1 MTPPL
6 PPAGPTAFPPPFP
19 ITPAQIDAQVAAFYA
34 AVRRDARLAPIFA
47 NHVQDWPEHEARIG
61 RFWRNAILRERVYDG
76 SPMLAH
82 RQAGDVAPDHFPH
95 WLALFDAT
103 LATTLPPDTAAGWS
117 ALAHRIGRALSMGV
131 AEARRPSG
139 AVPRF

>member
-1 MTPPL
+1 MT

-34 AVRRDARLAPIFA
+34 AVRRDALLGPVFA
-47 NHVQDWPEHEARIG
+47 NHVQDWPEHEAKIG
-61 RFWRNAILRERVYDG
+61 RFWRNALLRERVYDG

-103 LATTLPPDTAAGWS
+103 LAATLPPDTAAGWS
-117 ALAHRIGRALSMGV
+117 AMAHRIGRALSMGV
-131 AEARRPSG
+131 TEARRPSG

>member
-1 MTPPL
+1 M
-6 PPAGPTAFPPPFP
+6 TAFPPAFA
-19 ITPAQIDAQVAAFYA
+19 ITPDQIDAQVAVFYA
-34 AVRRDARLAPIFA
+34 AVRRDPVLGSIFA
-47 NHVQDWPEHEARIG
+47 NHVQDWPEHEAKIS

-82 RQAGDVAPDHFPH
+82 RQAGDVTPDHFPH

-103 LATTLPPDTAAGWS
+103 LANTVPPDAAAGWS
-117 ALAHRIGRALSMGV
+117 AMAHRIGRALAMGV
-131 AEARRPSG
+131 SDARRPSD

>member
-1 MTPPL
+1 M
-6 PPAGPTAFPPPFP
+6 TAFPPRFFV
-19 ITPAQIDAQVAAFYA
+19 TPEQIDAQVAAFYA
-34 AVRRDARLAPIFA
+34 AVRVHPVLGPVFA
-47 NHVQDWPEHEARIG
+47 GHVDDWPAHEAKIG

-103 LATTLPPDTAAGWS
+103 LAATLPPDTAAGWS

>member
-6 PPAGPTAFPPPFP
+6 PPPRPTAIAPAVP
-19 ITPAQIDAQVAAFYA
+19 ITPPQNDPQVPAGYA
-34 AVRRDARLAPIFA
+34 AGRRAARLAPIFA

-82 RQAGDVAPDHFPH
+82 RQAGDVAPEHFPH

>member
-1 MTPPL
+1 MTAL
-6 PPAGPTAFPPPFP
+6 PPAFP
-19 ITPAQIDAQVAAFYA
+19 ITPDQIDAQVAAFYA
-34 AVRRDARLAPIFA
+34 AVRRDAVLGPIFA
-47 NHVQDWPEHEARIG
+47 NHVQDWPEHEAKIG
-61 RFWRNAILRERVYDG
+61 RFWRNAILRDRVYDG

-82 RQAGDVAPDHFPH
+82 RQAGDVTPDHFPR

-103 LATTLPPDTAAGWS
+103 LTATLPAEVAAGWS
-117 ALAHRIGRALSMGV
+117 AMAHRIGRALSMGV